1 MPETAAK
8 PQKRRTA
15 APKPKVKAKGAATPP
30 KASEAPRKAS
40 RSTYTKQ
47 MADII
52 CIRLS
57 EGESLKEIVRSEGM
71 PDRATVYRWLLEQP
85 QFCDMYTRARE
96 EQADTLADEI
106 IAIADESPEINEIR
120 DKHGDV
126 VDIKID
132 SGYVAYQK
140 QRIEARKWTAMK
152 LRPKKYG
159 DKLELA
165 GDPNN
170 PVKLEVQSEADTYL
184 ATLLMN
190 VELNKQVN
198 ANEN

>member
-1 MPETAAK
+1 
-8 PQKRRTA
+8 
-15 APKPKVKAKGAATPP
+15 
-30 KASEAPRKAS
+30 
-40 RSTYTKQ
+40 

-85 QFCDMYTRARE
+85 VFCDMYTRARE

-152 LRPKKYG
+152 LKPKKYG

-170 PVKLEVQSEADTYL
+170 PMKVEVQSEADTYL
-184 ATLLMN
+184 AALLMN
-190 VELNKQVN
+190 VELTKQVN
-198 ANEN
+198 AND

>member
-8 PQKRRTA
+8 PSKRATA
-15 APKPKVKAKGAATPP
+15 AQTPKAKAKGAA
-30 KASEAPRKAS
+30 APRKAPEAPKKAS
-40 RSTYTKQ
+40 KSTYTVQ
-47 MADII
+47 MANLI

-85 QFCDMYTRARE
+85 AFCDKYARARE

-126 VDIKID
+126 IDIKID

-152 LRPKKYG
+152 LKPKKYG

-170 PVKLEVQSEADTYL
+170 PMKMEVQVESDNFL
-184 ATLLMN
+184 ATILKN
-190 VELNKQVN
+190 AELKRQVN
-198 ANEN
+198 ANE

>member
-1 MPETAAK
+1 MPDTAPKK
-8 PQKRRTA
+8 PKRPTA
-15 APKPKVKAKGAATPP
+15 APKPTVKGLVAPEPAK
-30 KASEAPRKAS
+30 APEKTRK
-40 RSTYTKQ
+40 STYTKQ

-57 EGESLKEIVRSEGM
+57 GGESLKEIVRAEGM

-85 QFCDMYTRARE
+85 AFCDMYTRARE

-106 IAIADESPEINEIR
+106 VAIADESPEVNEVK
-120 DKHGDV
+120 DKEGNV
-126 VDIKID
+126 IDIKID

-152 LRPKKYG
+152 LKPRKYG

-165 GDPNN
+165 GDPNS
-170 PVKLEVQSEADTYL
+170 PIKIEAQVEADNFL
-184 ATLLMN
+184 AAILKN
-190 VELNKQVN
+190 AELKKQVA
-198 ANEN
+198 ANE